1 MVDVNQYSFSY
12 EELVTSLIKHLDI
25 NEGLWTLDVKF
36 RFEGKNIRQSAESTK
51 VSLGFIGILDQI
63 GLVRAT
69 KNTPGLTVDAA
80 KVNPKL
86 TRGPRTKLN

>member
-25 NEGLWTLDVKF
+25 NEGLWTLNVNF
-36 RFEGKNIRQSAESTK
+36 RFEGKNVRKNAESSK
-51 VSLGFIGILDQI
+51 VAPGFIGVLEQI
-63 GLVRAT
+63 GLIRAT
-69 KNTPGLTVDAA
+69 KSTPGLTVDAA

-86 TRGPRTKLN
+86 TRGPGAKLN